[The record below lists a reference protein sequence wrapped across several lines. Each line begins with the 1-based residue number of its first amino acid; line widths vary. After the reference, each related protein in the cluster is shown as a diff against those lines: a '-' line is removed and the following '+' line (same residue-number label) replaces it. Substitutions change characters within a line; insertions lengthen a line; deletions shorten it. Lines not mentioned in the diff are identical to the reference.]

1 MIVTEVRSEHH
12 NQRHTQTINMRRI
25 VDIVFCR
32 NVVFGSVFDGM

>member
-12 NQRHTQTINMRRI
+12 NQRHTQTINMRSF
-25 VDIVFCR
+25 VDIAFCC